1 MVQRCVFHSSDP
13 TLTFRNTKAVICP
26 GRKIEDVQCQTLMV
40 RHTEEAEILNWK
52 ETDRHCDSEV
62 AVQLQMSIKETF
74 PLEVCG

>member
-1 MVQRCVFHSSDP
+1 
-13 TLTFRNTKAVICP
+13 
-26 GRKIEDVQCQTLMV
+26 MV

-62 AVQLQMSIKETF
+62 AVQLQMGIKETF